1 MAAGRPRTFDADAAL
16 ESAMLVFWRK
26 GFEGASL
33 TDLTA
38 AMGINPPSLYAAF
51 GSKEALFRKAM
62 DRYEAGPGGYTPKAL
77 QAATAREV
85 AEQLLQ
91 GAVELH
97 GTPRNP
103 KGCLGVQG
111 ALACGPAGEAIRDD
125 QSARRIVAEQLV
137 RKRLQRAKAEGDL
150 PKDASPADL
159 ARYLRAVICGMAVQ
173 SADGATRKEL
183 QHTADM
189 AMRAWPG

>member
-1 MAAGRPRTFDADAAL
+1 MAAGRPRTFDTDAAL
-16 ESAMLVFWRK
+16 QSAMLVFWRK

-33 TDLTA
+33 TDLTS

-97 GTPRNP
+97 GAPRNP

-111 ALACGPAGEAIRDD
+111 ALACGPAGEPIRDD
-125 QSARRIVAEQLV
+125 QSARRIFAEQLV
-137 RKRLQRAKAEGDL
+137 RKRLQRARAEGDL

-173 SADGATRKEL
+173 SADGATRKQL